1 MKLKNLILIM
11 NNLLM
16 KIKDNKY
23 SSPDSDVINKLLF
36 DNKQVD
42 LNSDVD
48 ENLIQQI
55 NSSIFKPQ

>member
-1 MKLKNLILIM
+1 
-11 NNLLM
+11 M

>member
-16 KIKDNKY
+16 KIKDNKL